1 MEGGKNKLVKT
12 YLANYRKSLFIPL
25 IILIIAI
32 VSIVNQYASTG
43 DFINRDISLKGGIS
57 ITIIDDSDVDID
69 AIESVLAQQYTPHDV
84 SIRSLKSTG
93 SNIGFIIESDIPELN
108 SAQLNATLDTV
119 SQITGKKLSQGDY
132 SFETMGSSLGKSFFN
147 QTIRALLIAFIFMG
161 IVVFLYFRSLVP
173 STAVIL
179 SAFSDIVTTVAIL
192 NLAGIKMGTAGIAA
206 LLMLVGYSIDTDIM
220 LTTRVLK
227 RKENSLENAISGAF
241 KTGMT
246 MTLTTIV
253 AVTVAL
259 IFAQSD
265 VIRQIMT
272 ILLIGLS
279 IDIINTWI
287 QNAGL
292 LVWYVKRKNGN

>member
-1 MEGGKNKLVKT
+1 MEGGKFTKI
-12 YLANYRKSLFIPL
+12 YLYNYKKFLFIPF

-32 VSIVNQYASTG
+32 VLIVNQYTATG
-43 DFINRDISLKGGIS
+43 DFINKDISLKGGIS
-57 ITIIDDSDVDID
+57 ITIIDNSNVDIPALD
-69 AIESVLAQQYTPHDV
+69 AALSQQFAPHDV
-84 SIRSLKSTG
+84 TIRSLKSTG
-93 SNIGFIIESDIPELN
+93 SNIGYIIESDIPEL
-108 SAQLNATLDTV
+108 SEAQLNATLNTI
-119 SQITGKKLSQGDY
+119 SQITGKKLSKEDY
-132 SFETMGSSLGKSFFN
+132 TLETMGSSLGKSFFN

-173 STAVIL
+173 SAAVIL
-179 SAFSDIVTTVAIL
+179 SAFSDIVTTVAII
-192 NLAGIKMGTAGIAA
+192 NLMGFKIGTAGIAA

-227 RKENSLENAISGAF
+227 RKENSLADAISGAF

-253 AVTVAL
+253 AVTIAL
-259 IFAQSD
+259 IFSD
-265 VIRQIMT
+265 SDIIRQIMT
-272 ILLIGLS
+272 ILLIGLA

-292 LVWYVKRKNGN
+292 LVWYTKRKNGH